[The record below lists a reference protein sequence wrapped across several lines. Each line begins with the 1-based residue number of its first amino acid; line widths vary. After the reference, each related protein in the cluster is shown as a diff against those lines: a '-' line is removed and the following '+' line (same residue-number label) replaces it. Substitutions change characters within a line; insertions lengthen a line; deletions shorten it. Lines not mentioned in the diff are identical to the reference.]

1 MESGE
6 YEVQSTECQVRM
18 PAPPAPGSSPLVPSP
33 SPGWARQF
41 FLAAAGAVTAGA
53 AKNLANT
60 GTSANDS
67 SLRSAVTGLA
77 RICLPARSGFGS
89 CRGRASRLDC
99 RDGRVAPPRGL
110 DFVNQGA
117 PGYIGPF
124 RLLNVVHTGHASMI
138 WQAYDDQQQRIVG
151 VKTLLNNVEPD
162 REQVKFLYREF
173 VVGQRIKHPNIIEV
187 YASEWD
193 LKQPYFAMEWFSAP
207 NMKQRLLQGGPK
219 KVAPL
224 IPKMIDQAAQA
235 LDYFHRSGWTHRDV
249 KPDNFLVSDDGEV
262 KMIDFAWPGASR
274 VWAGGCR
281 FDRRSKAL
289 EAIFRPNKSAA
300 APWTDGPISTAWH
313 ARSTSC

>member
-1 MESGE
+1 MN
-6 YEVQSTECQVRM
+6 R
-18 PAPPAPGSSPLVPSP
+18 
-33 SPGWARQF
+33 
-41 FLAAAGAVTAGA
+41 
-53 AKNLANT
+53 
-60 GTSANDS
+60 
-67 SLRSAVTGLA
+67 
-77 RICLPARSGFGS
+77 
-89 CRGRASRLDC
+89 
-99 RDGRVAPPRGL
+99 
-110 DFVNQGA
+110 GA

-219 KVAPL
+219 NVAPL

-262 KMIDFAWPGASR
+262 KMIDFALAWRQSR
-274 VWAGGCR
+274 MGRWLSFRPKIQGTRSYISPEQIRGSALDGRADLYSLACTIHELLTGKPPFTGRSANELLNKHLHATPPSLEGVNSNITADFSR
-281 FDRRSKAL
+281 LIRRCLSKKPDARPETVDDFLREFRMMRVFKRNPTPEQGL
-289 EAIFRPNKSAA
+289 EAR
-300 APWTDGPISTAWH
+300 
-313 ARSTSC
+313 R